1 MTIQL
6 PVTHPAGA
14 DDLAL
19 IAVLTARPASASALE
34 LQLTRQPLPHLLHRF
49 EQAADLFAFI
59 DAATSNG
66 GRKVDVVIVDL
77 RKFASVLPALGA
89 KRDQFGFVLAAFPT
103 DAVEYAAV
111 EAAAA
116 AGAVLVSGDLN
127 EREGVQSITESLVDV
142 WFGEGQSLSR
152 SAK

>member
-6 PVTHPAGA
+6 RVTDTTGA

-19 IAVLTARPASASALE
+19 IAVLTARPASASAFE
-34 LQLTRQPLPHLLHRF
+34 AQLARQPLPHLLHRF
-49 EQAADLFAFI
+49 EQAADPVAFVE
-59 DAATSNG
+59 AAARKG
-66 GRKVDVVIVDL
+66 GRKVDAVVVDL
-77 RKFASVLPALGA
+77 RKFAQALPTLGA
-89 KRDQFGFVLAAFPT
+89 KRDEIGFVLAAFPT
-103 DAVEYAAV
+103 DAVDYATV

-127 EREGVQSITESLVDV
+127 ERDGVQSITESLVDV

>member
-6 PVTHPAGA
+6 PVTHATGA

-19 IAVLTARPASASALE
+19 VAVLTTRPFSASALE
-34 LQLTRQPLPHLLHRF
+34 VQLTRQALPHLLHRF
-49 EQAADLFAFI
+49 EQAADLVAFI
-59 DAATSNG
+59 DAAQRKG
-66 GRKVDVVIVDL
+66 GRKVDAVIVDL
-77 RKFASVLPALGA
+77 RKFASALPTLGA
-89 KRDQFGFVLAAFPT
+89 KRDELGFVLAAFPT

-111 EAAAA
+111 EAASA

-127 EREGVQSITESLVDV
+127 ERDGVQSITESLVDV